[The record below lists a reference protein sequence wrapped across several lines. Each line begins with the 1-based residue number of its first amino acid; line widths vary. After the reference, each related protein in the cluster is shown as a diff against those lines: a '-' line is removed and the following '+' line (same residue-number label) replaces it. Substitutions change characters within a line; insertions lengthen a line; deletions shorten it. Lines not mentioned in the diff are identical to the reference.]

1 MKLFVAFLMVTI
13 LLTGTFAQ
21 NQSARRKVAKNEVS
35 KPTNELMKICQ
46 GLALPPGYVIAGYM
60 TSSVC
65 PHGAYVLKKQNDYEN
80 SLPIGRNAPTNEGES
95 AQTAAVTSAPPTS
108 SSART
113 SKGAPARTSNGTGDA
128 PVLIARAPVPLS
140 DKSAQPAGTAAVSEK
155 ESGQPAFTLADS
167 RPRRVGAGQTQINA
181 PTLAGANDPRPLRP
195 PTLSGTTSGA
205 TQTQTEAPTLKG
217 AEDPRPLRP
226 PTLSGTTSDATPES
240 SPAAGNVSPV
250 GPEEVSEGDVVRVD
264 TTLVTVPVSVLDR
277 QGRFVPNLR
286 REDFS
291 VLENGIEQSIA
302 YFEPAEKPFTVALL
316 LDTSPS
322 TQFHISE
329 IKEAAIA
336 FAKQL
341 RPEDRVL
348 IISFSDEVLLLT
360 EATNDINTITQV
372 VLENVKEGDST
383 RLYDA
388 VHLAIKERLD
398 RIPGRKAMVLFTDG
412 VDTSSSSANYQS
424 TLHEAEELDALIYPI
439 RYDTTDYMRAFQNGG
454 NGTVTIVTRSS
465 NGPFGSRTTTQVING
480 PPLNGGAPLP
490 GTTKADYDR
499 ADQYLHALAEKS
511 GGRLYQANDTTQLSD
526 AFTRIAQELRWQYSI
541 GYYPK
546 APTEEGGERRQ
557 IRVRVHQQNLAV
569 KARDSYMRS
578 SPGTPPK

>member
-1 MKLFVAFLMVTI
+1 V
-13 LLTGTFAQ
+13 
-21 NQSARRKVAKNEVS
+21 
-35 KPTNELMKICQ
+35 
-46 GLALPPGYVIAGYM
+46 
-60 TSSVC
+60 
-65 PHGAYVLKKQNDYEN
+65 
-80 SLPIGRNAPTNEGES
+80 
-95 AQTAAVTSAPPTS
+95 
-108 SSART
+108 
-113 SKGAPARTSNGTGDA
+113 APA
-128 PVLIARAPVPLS
+128 
-140 DKSAQPAGTAAVSEK
+140 
-155 ESGQPAFTLADS
+155 
-167 RPRRVGAGQTQINA
+167 
-181 PTLAGANDPRPLRP
+181 
-195 PTLSGTTSGA
+195 
-205 TQTQTEAPTLKG
+205 
-217 AEDPRPLRP
+217 
-226 PTLSGTTSDATPES
+226 
-240 SPAAGNVSPV
+240 

-322 TQFHISE
+322 TQFHLSE

-341 RPEDRVL
+341 RPQDRVL

-360 EATNDINTITQV
+360 EATNDINTITEV
-372 VLENVKEGDST
+372 VLANVKEGNST

-388 VHLAIKERLD
+388 VHLAINERLN

-412 VDTSSSSANYQS
+412 VDTSSFSANYVS
-424 TLHEAEELDALIYPI
+424 TLHEAEELDALIYPV

-454 NGTVTIVTRSS
+454 NGNVTIVTRSS
-465 NGPFGSRTTTQVING
+465 NWPFGSSTTTQTIYG

-499 ADQYLHALAEKS
+499 ADQYLHALADKS

-546 APTEEGGERRQ
+546 AATEEAGERRQ
-557 IRVRVHQQNLAV
+557 IRVRVHQKDLAV
-569 KARDSYMRS
+569 KARDSYLRS
-578 SPGTPPK
+578 SAGTPPK